1 MKSSIAA
8 LFLAVGAVCLAVL
21 PEIGDPYILYIANLI
36 LAYVVVSIGFNILL
50 GFAGQFAFASAAF
63 MGIGAY
69 TLALLMSRLDVNILV
84 ALPASGLAAAILGGV
99 AALPSLRM
107 KTVYLAMVTMAFAE
121 IVQWVL
127 VQWKDVTLGTEGV
140 SVPFPKL
147 GSFEIGTDE
156 GIYYMLVI
164 IALGS
169 YYLARRTL
177 NSWIGRSLVAI
188 RENEIAAKC
197 NGVNVPFTKAIA
209 FCLSAF
215 FSGIGGAMFALSLR
229 YIVPDGFGVFQLTV
243 HFSMV
248 LIGGLGSLLGSVLG
262 ALLLTSLPELLRGAQ
277 AYQEIIYGGL
287 LMLFVIFLPDGLAG
301 LLRRWGVLPREVLV
315 HGWKRF
321 AAERSGAT
329 PSLHGRSE
337 GATSPLPSPVL
348 EAAERVRDS
357 ARYQKGNL

>member
-1 MKSSIAA
+1 MKSSAA
-8 LFLAVGAVCLAVL
+8 GILLVLAAIFLAVL

-69 TLALLMSRLDVNILV
+69 TLALLMSRLNVSILL
-84 ALPASGLAAAILGGV
+84 ALPAAGLAAAVLGGV
-99 AALPSLRM
+99 VALPSLRM

-127 VQWKDVTLGTEGV
+127 IQWKDVTLGTEGV
-140 SVPFPKL
+140 SVPFPRI

-156 GIYYMLVI
+156 GIYYMLVVV
-164 IALGS
+164 AAGS
-169 YYLARRTL
+169 YFLASRIL

-197 NGVNVPFTKAIA
+197 NGVNVTATKAIA

-229 YIVPDGFGVFQLTV
+229 YIVPDGFGVFQLTI

-248 LIGGLGSLLGSVLG
+248 LIGGLGSLFGSVLG
-262 ALLLTSLPELLRGAQ
+262 ALLLTSLPEVLRGAQ

-321 AAERSGAT
+321 LADRSGAAT
-329 PSLHGRSE
+329 ETIQIGRPDTKPV
-337 GATSPLPSPVL
+337 ASPVL
-348 EAAERVRDS
+348 TAAEGGRDS
-357 ARYQKGNL
+357 ARFQQGNL